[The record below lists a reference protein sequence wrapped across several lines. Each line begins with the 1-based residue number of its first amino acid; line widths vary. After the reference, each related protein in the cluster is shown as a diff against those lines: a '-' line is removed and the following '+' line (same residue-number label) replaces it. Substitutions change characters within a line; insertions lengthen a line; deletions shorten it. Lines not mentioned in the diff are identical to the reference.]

1 MDVSNLQDL
10 ATAAVAALGKASM
23 GFVGALLAPG
33 SAVSLV
39 SLLAAGVVGGL
50 FLLLRRGPGKRPVPL
65 KVLLRALA
73 PRRVWASRSGRTDI
87 GFFLFNTLVF
97 GLLFGWAI
105 ASQAVISGWLLDG
118 LTALVGPGPGSL
130 VGPIGALAVGTVA
143 LFLTGELAY
152 WLIHFLSHRIGWM
165 WEIHKVHHSAE
176 HLSPLTNLRVHPVEG
191 LLFANLLA
199 VMMGAMNALLTWT
212 LGEPT
217 VLLTVWDRNVIA
229 LAGLYLVQH
238 LQHSHLWITFPGL
251 LGKMVYSP
259 AHHQIHHSTNP
270 AHFGSNLGSLTT
282 LWDWLFG
289 TLYTPDRQK
298 MDLAFGLEPGES
310 KHDTVMEGMILPMA
324 RAARVALPGPAVK
337 AAE

>member
-1 MDVSNLQDL
+1 MGVPNLQDL
-10 ATAAVAALGKASM
+10 TGVGMEALGKAGM
-23 GFVGALLAPG
+23 GFLGALLAPG
-33 SAVSLV
+33 SAVSV
-39 SLLAAGVVGGL
+39 ASLLAAGLVGGL
-50 FLLLRRGPGKRPVPL
+50 FLLLRREPGKRPVPL
-65 KVLLRALA
+65 KVLIRALA
-73 PRRVWASRSGRTDI
+73 PRRFWNSRSGRTDI

-118 LTALVGPGPGSL
+118 LTTLFGPGPGSL
-130 VGPIGALAVGTVA
+130 IGPVGALAVGTVA

-176 HLSPLTNLRVHPVEG
+176 HLSPLTNLRVHPIEG
-191 LLFANLLA
+191 VLFANLLA
-199 VMMGAMNALLTWT
+199 VMMGTMNALLTWT

-238 LQHSHLWITFPGL
+238 LQHSHLWITFPGV
-251 LGKMVYSP
+251 LGKLLYSP
-259 AHHQIHHSTNP
+259 AHHQIHHSTDP
-270 AHFGSNLGSLTT
+270 THFGSNLGSLTT

-289 TLYTPDRQK
+289 TLYTPNAMK
-298 MDLAFGLEPGES
+298 MDLVFGLEPGES
-310 KHDTVMEGMILPMA
+310 KHDTVMQAMILPVA
-324 RAARVALPGPAVK
+324 RAARSALPAPVAE

>member
-1 MDVSNLQDL
+1 MDLSDVSDL
-10 ATAAVAALGKASM
+10 AGAALEALGRAGM
-23 GFVGALLAPG
+23 GLVGVLLVPG
-33 SAVSLV
+33 SAMSLA

-50 FLLLRRGPGKRPVPL
+50 FLLIRRGPGQRPVPL
-65 KVLLRALA
+65 KVLVRALL
-73 PRRVWASRSGRTDI
+73 PRRFWKSRSGRTDI
-87 GFFLFNTLVF
+87 GFFLFNTVLF

-105 ASQAVISGWLLDG
+105 ASQAVISGWLAEG
-118 LTALVGPGPGSL
+118 LTALFGPGPDSL
-130 VGPIGALAVGTVA
+130 IGPYGALVVGTVL

-191 LLFANLLA
+191 VLFANLLA
-199 VMMGAMNALLTWT
+199 VMMGTMTALLTWS
-212 LGEPT
+212 LGEPA
-217 VLLTVWDRNVIA
+217 VLFTVWDRNVIA

-251 LGKMVYSP
+251 LGKVLYSP

-289 TLYTPDRQK
+289 TLYTPHREK
-298 MDLAFGLEPGES
+298 MDLTFGLEPGES
-310 KHDTVMEGMILPMA
+310 KHDTVLEGMILPVT
-324 RAARVALPGPAVK
+324 RAARQGAKL
-337 AAE
+337 AEAQPL